1 MNNVIENQWQTM
13 NMLKDELKNMVNKE
27 ELMDSF
33 RRADDEVNQKVSS
46 PVIDK
51 LKLTQAKV
59 ETESK
64 VEENAML

>member
-1 MNNVIENQWQTM
+1 M

-51 LKLTQAKV
+51 LKLT
-59 ETESK
+59 
-64 VEENAML
+64 

>member
-1 MNNVIENQWQTM
+1 M